1 MRRPVEVAVAPVM
14 LSNGNGNSTF
24 GIAVSGAF

>member
-14 LSNGNGNSTF
+14 LSNGNGDGTF
-24 GIAVSGAF
+24 GLAVNGTF